1 MTNSL
6 WLITDGKP
14 GHRAQLRGLA
24 ERLGTL
30 SRVAPVWIHTND
42 CRLPWWR
49 TRPRPLPDVAAPA
62 LIIGAGRRTHRLL
75 LALSRQYRVPA
86 VVLMR
91 PARPLWQFDAAI
103 IPAHD
108 RPPKRD
114 TILVTEGVLNDVH
127 PVTELTRD
135 KSGLILVGGHS
146 RHYRW
151 EELSIHEQILAI
163 TDQYPDWQWLTC
175 DSRRTPESLLE
186 SLRDDAPENLQL
198 HPHTDTPEGWVRDRL
213 SRSRTV
219 WVTPDS
225 VSMVFEALTAGV
237 PTGLL
242 SLPVKRKGRI
252 PETMQRLIDTG
263 HVTAWPKA
271 PESANPPPRLWEAD
285 RAARW
290 LIQRF
295 PDQLP
300 PRDDC

>member
-1 MTNSL
+1 MAKSI

-14 GHRAQLRGLA
+14 GHQAQLRGLG
-24 ERLGTL
+24 ERL
-30 SRVAPVWIHTND
+30 SARAQAAPFWVDAQEH
-42 CRLPWWR
+42 RLPWWR
-49 TRPRPLPDVAAPA
+49 TQPRTIPSGPAPA
-62 LIIGAGRRTHRLL
+62 LIIGSGRTTHRLL
-75 LALSRQYRVPA
+75 LRLSRRFQVPA

-91 PARPLWQFDAAI
+91 PARPLWWFDAAI

-114 TILVTEGVLNDVH
+114 HILITEGVLNDVH
-127 PVTELTRD
+127 PVTELTRE
-135 KSGLILVGGHS
+135 KSGLILVGGKS

-151 EELSIHEQILAI
+151 EELSMHEQILAI
-163 TDQYPDWQWLTC
+163 TDQYPDWHWLIC
-175 DSRRTPESLLE
+175 DSRRTPESFLE
-186 SLRDDAPENLQL
+186 RLRDDAPDNLQL
-198 HPHTDTPEGWVRDRL
+198 HSHADTPAGWVQERL

-242 SLPVKRKGRI
+242 SLPVKRKGRV
-252 PETMQRLIDTG
+252 PDTMQRLIDTG

-271 PESANPPPRLWEAD
+271 PEADNAPPRLWEAD

-295 PDQLP
+295 PEQLP
-300 PRDDC
+300 LRDDD